1 MRPNVLYKQYTEVFG
16 IPHFVTMKSFIG
28 DSTVPPPQASTHFS
42 FFLLCAK
49 LRSFTMMTEE
59 AGLCTRHLDPLS
71 CQWSADTVLVDEQV
85 VDDRTYAMLS
95 NDGLETC

>member
-1 MRPNVLYKQYTEVFG
+1 
-16 IPHFVTMKSFIG
+16 MKSFIG
-28 DSTVPPPQASTHFS
+28 DSTVQASTHFS

-59 AGLCTRHLDPLS
+59 VDLCTRHLDPLS
-71 CQWSADTVLVDEQV
+71 CQWSADTVLADEQV

>member
-1 MRPNVLYKQYTEVFG
+1 
-16 IPHFVTMKSFIG
+16 
-28 DSTVPPPQASTHFS
+28 
-42 FFLLCAK
+42 
-49 LRSFTMMTEE
+49 MMTEE